1 MKKRHDDLQAE
12 KKGKERMQTFK
23 RNARSESLRE
33 NSEQD
38 DANDY
43 AFRDADKRVEAS
55 IIEYCPGFCLR
66 SIVA

>member
-12 KKGKERMQTFK
+12 KKGRERMQTFN

-33 NSEQD
+33 NSEQN

-43 AFRDADKRVEAS
+43 AFRDADERVEAFLDAYHRL
-55 IIEYCPGFCLR
+55 EKALK
-66 SIVA
+66 